1 MRELRGL
8 GRSERAFF
16 DTVVASKS
24 GAVDWSEIANNTGY
38 ADQSHLCRQTRRI
51 TGFPPEELRR
61 RIFHDES
68 FWAYRLWGFSESHLA
83 D

>member
-1 MRELRGL
+1 MIAG
-8 GRSERAFF
+8 
-16 DTVVASKS
+16 KS
-24 GAVDWSEIANNTGY
+24 SAVDWSEIANNTGY
-38 ADQSHLCRQTRRI
+38 ADQSHLCRQTLRI

-68 FWAYRLWGFSESHLA
+68 FWVYRLWGFSESHLA